1 MVFDSFDT
9 VFYTAIF
16 LVPGFLM
23 KGIIDNVV
31 PAKKVSDGIHFLHCL
46 TYSVINCAIWAWL
59 YVLISPFLHHLH
71 DENATLYWIMLLLIV
86 IIGGCIVAILIAVMK
101 KRGLL
106 QKLLQRITGNSIHS
120 VPTAWDYKF
129 SKQEIAWVIV
139 RLKSGSVV
147 YGYYGEKSLTSSD
160 SDLHDISIEKIY
172 KIDAD
177 GIWHENNKSKG
188 ALISAEAIESIEF
201 LGGANNGTE

>member
-46 TYSVINCAIWAWL
+46 TYSVINCAIWTWL
-59 YVLISPFLHHLH
+59 YVLISPFLYWLH
-71 DENATLYWIMLLLIV
+71 DAHATLYWVMLLLIV
-86 IIGGCIVAILIAVMK
+86 MIGGCVVAILIATMK
-101 KRGLL
+101 NRGLL

-120 VPTAWDYKF
+120 VPTAWDYQF

-147 YGYYGEKSLTSSD
+147 YGYCGRKSFASSD
-160 SDLHDISIEKIY
+160 PDLHDIFIEKIY
-172 KIDAD
+172 KIDSNE
-177 GIWHENNKSKG
+177 IWHENDKSKG
-188 ALISAEAIESIEF
+188 VLISAEAIESIEF
-201 LGGANNGTE
+201 L